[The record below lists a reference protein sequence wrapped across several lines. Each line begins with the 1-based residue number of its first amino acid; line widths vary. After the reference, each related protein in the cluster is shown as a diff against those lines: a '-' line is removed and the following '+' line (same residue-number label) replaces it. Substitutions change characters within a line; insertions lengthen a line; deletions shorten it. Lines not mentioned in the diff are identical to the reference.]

1 MDGSGDCCAVVDK
14 RVDEGA
20 IILDVLRNRNTKVQ
34 VAAVWFIV
42 S

>member
-14 RVDEGA
+14 RVGEGA
-20 IILDVLRNRNTKVQ
+20 VILDVLRNRNTKVQ